1 MYTVKKLLSKQEQ
14 ANLFV
19 KLAKALTALRSA
31 EEIAHFLK
39 DLLSESEVLMLA
51 RRLQVAELLIDG
63 RTYQQIR
70 SEIKVSFG
78 TIARVQTW
86 LDLYGEGYRTVAK
99 RIAKRED
106 AKGGPSQPFAKV
118 KRKYPMY
125 FWPELLLKEI
135 IKTAN
140 NRERQRLT
148 RIVDQLGDK
157 TQLSRELAKLL

>member
-31 EEIAHFLK
+31 EEVAHFLK

-51 RRLQVAELLIDG
+51 RRLQVAERLIDG

-78 TIARVQTW
+78 TIARVQIW
-86 LDLYGEGYRTVAK
+86 LEIYGEGYRTVAK
-99 RIAKRED
+99 RIAKHED
-106 AKGGPSQPFAKV
+106 PKDDLSKPFAKV

-140 NRERQRLT
+140 EREKQRLAK
-148 RIVDQLGDK
+148 VVGQLQNK
-157 TQLSRELAKLL
+157 TQLSKELAKLL